1 MNRIDHVLAP
11 VADGRVLVVDDNPAN
26 TTVARRILERA
37 GLSDVIEL
45 QDPTQV
51 ADVLHDSDPDLV
63 LLDLRMPVMDGFQVL
78 EAIQRQAAGNY
89 LPVIVVTADD
99 SHSSVE
105 RALEMGAHDFL
116 TKPYNATELVLRVRN
131 LLLNRQAYQ
140 ELRRSRAWLR
150 TRLDLFEPDLAA
162 INIEPELARRLIQT
176 TIEAR
181 DFAIAVQPIVDMRS
195 GALVGGEALAR
206 FPNSVL
212 STPAAWFAAAL
223 EVDLV
228 AELELATCRKALE
241 LLEERPPGTSLSVN
255 LSPQTVL
262 TRLDQL
268 IAMGIDWTRVVIE
281 LTEHTPVEDY
291 PALNRALDP
300 LRSAGARVAVD
311 DTGAG
316 FASLR
321 HILDLRPDVIK
332 IDIAITRGLD
342 QDPSRAAVAA
352 MLVHFAEQL
361 GISVVAEGV
370 ETAAERDTLIELGAV
385 LGQGFLL
392 GRPSL
397 VT

>member
-181 DFAIAVQPIVDMRS
+181 DFAIAVQPSSTCAVGHSSAAKRWPGSPTVCCRRPPHGSPQRSKSTWWLNSSSPPAARRSNSSRS
-195 GALVGGEALAR
+195 G
-206 FPNSVL
+206 
-212 STPAAWFAAAL
+212 
-223 EVDLV
+223 
-228 AELELATCRKALE
+228 
-241 LLEERPPGTSLSVN
+241 PPG
-255 LSPQTVL
+255 
-262 TRLDQL
+262 
-268 IAMGIDWTRVVIE
+268 
-281 LTEHTPVEDY
+281 
-291 PALNRALDP
+291 
-300 LRSAGARVAVD
+300 
-311 DTGAG
+311 
-316 FASLR
+316 R
-321 HILDLRPDVIK
+321 H
-332 IDIAITRGLD
+332 
-342 QDPSRAAVAA
+342 SR
-352 MLVHFAEQL
+352 
-361 GISVVAEGV
+361 
-370 ETAAERDTLIELGAV
+370 
-385 LGQGFLL
+385 
-392 GRPSL
+392 
-397 VT
+397 